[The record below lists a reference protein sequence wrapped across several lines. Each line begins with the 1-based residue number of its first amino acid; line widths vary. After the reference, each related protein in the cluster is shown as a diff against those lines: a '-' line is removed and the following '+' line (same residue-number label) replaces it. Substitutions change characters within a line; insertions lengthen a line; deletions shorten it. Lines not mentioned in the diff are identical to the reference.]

1 MTQILFAPS
10 ETLVKI
16 FEHTKQ
22 ADTWSN
28 PYGLMPEMEN
38 QMHIDFVKDSGIYIM
53 SGSSESQMDGEGR
66 LVAYAMNFEPG
77 AEGLWER
84 CREAVGGDDF
94 CEPLPLEVKMVQQVI
109 DGYGFFVTTDGDSM
123 SYGTFSPDR
132 RYFPT
137 RD

>member
-1 MTQILFAPS
+1 
-10 ETLVKI
+10 
-16 FEHTKQ
+16 
-22 ADTWSN
+22 
-28 PYGLMPEMEN
+28 
-38 QMHIDFVKDSGIYIM
+38 MHIDFVKDSGIYIM